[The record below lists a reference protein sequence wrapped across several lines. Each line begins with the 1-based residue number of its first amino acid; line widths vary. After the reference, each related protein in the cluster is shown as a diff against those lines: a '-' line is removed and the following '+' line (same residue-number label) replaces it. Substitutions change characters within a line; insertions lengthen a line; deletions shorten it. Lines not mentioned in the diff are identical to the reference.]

1 MDGSFSLLA
10 LFGEEAF
17 LTSTG
22 LMWAGVAA
30 VSIPIIIHLLNKRKF
45 KIVDWAAMEFLLD
58 ADKKNRRRVRLENLL
73 LLLLRCLAVL
83 LIGFLLARP
92 FIPTSMTAGI
102 LNATQYER
110 IVIVDDSLSMQAR
123 VGNES
128 AWDQARLRLTRL
140 TEALA
145 SDQSDNTLTLI
156 LTSQPDQPQFNGA
169 ALNKKSIA
177 EINETIDKLD
187 VSDKAA
193 NLDATLKQLQDRL
206 SGEKENVSRVVYVI
220 TDLRQ
225 RDWKEGSAGQ
235 ESPLKTLV
243 DISKVVT
250 NCYVVDAGD
259 AEDRNLTVTEVRPE
273 GTLVAG
279 VSSRFDVSVT
289 NQGSSEARDVRIKFG
304 AGDSLPLQE
313 EIERLAPGETQSRS
327 FSFTFSAEEEDA
339 QAALRATLPPRKV
352 KVEVTTVKQGEDDRL
367 PADSVAYYPARIVR
381 GIPALIV
388 DGDPSAA
395 FGKSESFYLKRSLSP
410 NGPVPSGVVMD
421 VVTESEM
428 ESLTLDKYG
437 VIFLCNV
444 YRLGDKTLE
453 NIEKLRK
460 WVEAGGGLVI
470 MPGDQV
476 DEAFFNENYYK
487 DGLGLSPFKLENIK
501 GDETEQKWVNLRV
514 DQANHEVLKIF
525 AGQNNPFLDNVKTFR
540 WWGSSVKKDQLGS
553 LVSVPA
559 RFNDVDDSVA
569 FAEKPVGRGRVLA
582 TTIPAD
588 ADWSN
593 WTSDPSYLISM
604 QEMVRYMSGDRGDKG
619 LVRVGDPLRQP
630 LDLTQYEL
638 DAAVEGPK
646 EKKAN
651 IQAASGSEEDA
662 AKGEKSAA
670 GKSADT
676 KTAADKA
683 AADRNS
689 GDKTVKDAKGENA
702 QQKTVWQLEYKGTD
716 LVGFYE
722 MKLNRREGGVE
733 PVLFAANVDPTEGN
747 LKRVDA
753 DTMKKEIG
761 DANVHLVKF
770 DEAISVAGGG
780 AQTEIWWYLI
790 WAVIGILCCEQV
802 LGWYFG
808 LGRQ

>member
-1 MDGSFSLLA
+1 MTFGSFSLLA
-10 LFGEEAF
+10 IFGEEAF
-17 LTSTG
+17 LTSSG

-30 VSIPIIIHLLNKRKF
+30 ISIPIIIHLLNKRKF

-58 ADKKNRRRVRLENLL
+58 ADKKNRRRVRLENLI

-83 LIGFLLARP
+83 LIGWFLARP

-102 LNATQYER
+102 INATQYER
-110 IVIVDDSLSMQAR
+110 IVLVDDSLSMQAR

-140 TEALA
+140 MEALA

-156 LTSQPDQPQFNGA
+156 LTSQPDQPQFNGT

-177 EINETIDKLD
+177 EINETIDKLE
-187 VSDKAA
+187 VSDKSA
-193 NLDATLKQLQDRL
+193 NLDGALKQLQDRL
-206 SGEKENVSRVVYVI
+206 SGEKGNVSRVVYVI

-225 RDWKEGSAGQ
+225 RDWKDGSSGQ
-235 ESPLKTLV
+235 ESPLKTLI
-243 DISKVVT
+243 DISKVAT

-279 VSSRFDVSVT
+279 VPSRFDVDVT

-304 AGDSLPLQE
+304 AGDSLPIVE
-313 EIERLAPGETQSRS
+313 EIERLAPGEKQSRS
-327 FSFTFSAEEEDA
+327 FSFTFSAEEENPE
-339 QAALRATLPPRKV
+339 AALRPTLPPRKV
-352 KVEVTTVKQGEDDRL
+352 KVEVTTAKQGEDDRL

-381 GIPALIV
+381 GIPALVV
-388 DGDPSAA
+388 DGDPSAS
-395 FGKSESFYLKRSLSP
+395 FGKSESFYLKRSMTPS
-410 NGPVPSGVVMD
+410 GPVPSGVVVD

-444 YRLGDKTLE
+444 YRLGDKTDDNL
-453 NIEKLRK
+453 KKVRK

-476 DEAFFNENYYK
+476 DEAVFNDKYYQE
-487 DGLGLSPFKLENIK
+487 GAGLSPFKLENIR
-501 GDETEQKWVNLRV
+501 GDETEQKWANFRIE
-514 DQANHEVLKIF
+514 QANHPVLQIF
-525 AGQNNPFLDNVKTFR
+525 TGEAAKQSLDSVKVFR
-540 WWGSSVKKDQLGS
+540 WWGASVKKEQLGS
-553 LVSVPA
+553 VITIAA
-559 RFNDVDDSVA
+559 RFNDADDSIA
-569 FAEKPVGRGRVLA
+569 FAEKPLGRGRVLA
-582 TTIPAD
+582 TTFPGD

-593 WTSDPSYLISM
+593 WTSDPTFLVAM
-604 QEMVRYMSGDRGDKG
+604 QELVKYMSADRGDKG
-619 LVRVGDPLRQP
+619 LVRIGEPLRQA

-638 DAAVEGPK
+638 DAAIEGPK

-670 GKSADT
+670 AG
-676 KTAADKA
+676 KTAPDKA
-683 AADRNS
+683 AADAVAA
-689 GDKTVKDAKGENA
+689 DKTAKDAKAEPA
-702 QQKTVWQLEYKGTD
+702 QQKTIWQLEYKGTD

-753 DTMKKEIG
+753 DTMQKDIG
-761 DANVHLVKF
+761 DANIHLVKF

-780 AQTEIWWYLI
+780 SQTEIWWYLL
-790 WAVIGILCCEQV
+790 WAVMGILCCEQV

-808 LGRQ
+808 RGRQ

>member
-1 MDGSFSLLA
+1 MTLGSFSLLA

-17 LTSTG
+17 LTSSG

-58 ADKKNRRRVRLENLL
+58 ADKKNRRRVRLENLI

-83 LIGFLLARP
+83 LIGLLLARP
-92 FIPTSMTAGI
+92 FIPTSLTAGI

-110 IVIVDDSLSMQAR
+110 IVVLDDSLSMQAR

-145 SDQSDNTLTLI
+145 NDQSDNTLTLI

-206 SGEKENVSRVVYVI
+206 SGEKGNVSRVVYVI

-225 RDWKEGSAGQ
+225 RDWNDGSTGR

-243 DISKVVT
+243 DISKVTT

-279 VSSRFDVSVT
+279 VSSRFDVTVM

-313 EIERLAPGETQSRS
+313 EIERMAPGEVQSRS
-327 FSFTFSAEEEDA
+327 FSFTFSAEEENA
-339 QAALRATLPPRKV
+339 EAALRATLPPRKV
-352 KVEVTTVKQGEDDRL
+352 KVEVTTAKQGEDDRL

-388 DGDPSAA
+388 DGDPSAVA
-395 FGKSESFYLKRSLSP
+395 SKSESYFLKRALAP
-410 NGPVPSGVVMD
+410 AGNVLSGVVVD
-421 VVTESEM
+421 VVTENEV
-428 ESLTLDKYG
+428 ESLTLEKYG

-444 YRLGDKTLE
+444 YRLGDKTEE
-453 NIEKLRK
+453 NIEKIRK
-460 WVEAGGGLVI
+460 WVEAGGGLVM

-476 DEAFFNENYYK
+476 DEAYFNEHYFNNGK
-487 DGLGLSPFKLENIK
+487 GLSPIKLENIK
-501 GDETEQKWVNLRV
+501 GDETRLKWVNLRV
-514 DQANHEVLKIF
+514 EQANHEVLKIF
-525 AGQNNPFLDNVKTFR
+525 AGQSNPFLDDVKTFR
-540 WWGSSVKKDQLGS
+540 WWGASVKKEQLGS

-559 RFNDVDDSVA
+559 RFNDADDSPA
-569 FAEKPVGRGRVLA
+569 FAEKPFGRGRVLA

-588 ADWSN
+588 DDWSN
-593 WTSDPSYLISM
+593 FTDNPSYLISM
-604 QEMVRYMSGDRGDKG
+604 QELVRYMSGDRGDKG
-619 LVRVGDPLRQP
+619 LVRVGEPLRQP

-651 IQAASGSEEDA
+651 IQAASGSEQDG
-662 AKGEKSAA
+662 AKA
-670 GKSADT
+670 GKGAAETSTDV
-676 KTAADKA
+676 KTAADKKDKSTA
-683 AADRNS
+683 
-689 GDKTVKDAKGENA
+689 DKTAKDGKGENA

-722 MKLNRREGGVE
+722 MKLNRREGGLE

-747 LKRVDA
+747 LKRADA
-753 DTMKKEIG
+753 DTMKKEVG
-761 DANVHLVKF
+761 DANIHLVKF
-770 DEAISVAGGG
+770 DEVISVAGGG

-790 WAVIGILCCEQV
+790 WAVVAILCCEQV